1 MDPTTEFRFRLVN
14 TILTAL
20 LAFGVIFAAL
30 TFRSDIDEMRRD
42 QEQRRRAY
50 TMHLYDEWRRLLDL
64 GDARYTLERI
74 RSEQLNSGDLVRQPG
89 EYTIGEGEDAVVY
102 EEVLRMRQHVVS
114 VLNLF
119 EQVAVAS
126 RDNVG
131 DSGMIESYFS
141 GAIVD
146 HFTALSPFMSGWRT
160 GLRRAP
166 AWRVLERTVE
176 DWRDRQLEDD
186 RDPL

>member
-1 MDPTTEFRFRLVN
+1 M
-14 TILTAL
+14 
-20 LAFGVIFAAL
+20 
-30 TFRSDIDEMRRD
+30 
-42 QEQRRRAY
+42 
-50 TMHLYDEWRRLLDL
+50 DL

-74 RSEQLNSGDLVRQPG
+74 RSEQLDSKDLVRQSG
-89 EYTIGEGEDAVVY
+89 EYTIGEGEDEVAY

-119 EQVAVAS
+119 EQVAVAA

-141 GAIVD
+141 GAIID
-146 HFTALSPFMSGWRT
+146 HYTALTPFMTGWQT
-160 GLRRAP
+160 GLLRAP
-166 AWRVLERTVE
+166 AWRVLDIAVD